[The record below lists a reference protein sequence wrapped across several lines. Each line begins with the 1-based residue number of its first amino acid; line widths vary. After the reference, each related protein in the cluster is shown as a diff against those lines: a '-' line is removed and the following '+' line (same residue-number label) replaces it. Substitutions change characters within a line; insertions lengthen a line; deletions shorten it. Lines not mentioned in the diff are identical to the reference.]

1 MLEFSQKRQTIFS
14 ARSGKASSTEKV
26 EIKKKTKKWHEEC
39 FGISQGNAVAVL
51 VVVVCAVR
59 ELIDVMC
66 KADAMA
72 R

>member
-26 EIKKKTKKWHEEC
+26 EIKKKKWHEKC